1 VRLIYSWENYSSRP
15 CPKQRLTTAGR
26 GSLLPVQYPR
36 ISLAVDGQEEL
47 IVNGKRASVVKTHL
61 DGVVQLGEHPEGLF
75 QGWVPGLSVFQR
87 RRLEYVADGLLLF
100 DLKSR

>member
-1 VRLIYSWENYSSRP
+1 VRLIYSWENYSSRS

-36 ISLAVDGQEEL
+36 ISLAIDGQEL
-47 IVNGKRASVVKTHL
+47 IVNGKRARVVKTHL
-61 DGVVQLGEHPEGLF
+61 DEVVQLGEHPEGLF
-75 QGWVPGLSVFQR
+75 QGWVPGLSFVQR